1 MVLKKFFKG
10 SADKAEP
17 HELSIEDLIVL
28 ERYDEAEQRLKARLK
43 AHPRDLHAHLKL
55 AEVYTSSQQYD
66 LSVEEYVYVAG
77 EYAQDGFYD
86 KALAL
91 LTRAIKLRPLDDSL
105 RRKAEAYEQVKRL
118 EHSRVAVMDGLR
130 FGAESDAHRQR
141 AAMELQQVWH
151 NLATSPLVARLSNDQ
166 LKKLFAV
173 MNMVRVEAGTVL
185 AEEGSQRPQMALISR
200 GVVEAVA
207 RITGSQT
214 VLRTFTV
221 GDLIGERAL
230 LEQQPWPATY
240 RMAEAGSLLT
250 LDREGLEKCL
260 VGNPDPR
267 AFLETLREQHND
279 REVAAA
285 LLRLRKDR

>member
-10 SADKAEP
+10 STEKADP
-17 HELSIEDLIVL
+17 SDLSVEDLIVL

-43 AHPRDLHAHLKL
+43 VHTRDLHAHLKL
-55 AEVYTSSQQYD
+55 AEVYTASQRYD
-66 LSVEEYVYVAG
+66 QAVDEYVYVAG

-91 LTRAIKLRPLDDSL
+91 LARAIKLRPLDDAL

-130 FGAESDAHRQR
+130 SGAESDAQRQR
-141 AAMELQQVWH
+141 AAVELQQMWH
-151 NLATSPLVARLSNDQ
+151 NLATSTLVARLSNDQ
-166 LKKLFAV
+166 LKRLFAA
-173 MNMVRVEAGTVL
+173 MNMVRVEAGTIL
-185 AEEGSQRPQMALISR
+185 AEEGSQRPQMALIAR

-207 RITGSQT
+207 QVTGNQT

-230 LEQQPWPATY
+230 LEQKSWPATY

-250 LDREGLEKCL
+250 LDRGGLERCL

-267 AFLETLREQHND
+267 AFLEALREQHND

-285 LLRLRKDR
+285 LLRLRK